1 MRWPLRVDFRAWLIG
16 LVISALVLLTCYEYV
31 CSYRDA
37 LMIII
42 GKRSGWT
49 RVRRCASALTS
60 LQLPS
65 TPLLTGTS
73 QLMHVPG
80 AVQAPALPRRHRPPA
95 SFHARA
101 FPART
106 VTHARDTPVRPPHS
120 AGGTLPRRARAGQPS
135 GRGQARRGARGSA
148 GRSVQTLR
156 SVIPPKIP
164 ML

>member
-16 LVISALVLLTCYEYV
+16 LVITRSALVLLTCYEYV

-65 TPLLTGTS
+65 TRPVTAAHG
-73 QLMHVPG
+73 HVPADARPRCG
-80 AVQAPALPRRHRPPA
+80 AGPSAPTSSPATGVFPRPRFPGAHRDP
-95 SFHARA
+95 
-101 FPART
+101 
-106 VTHARDTPVRPPHS
+106 HARDTPSRHTRPT
-120 AGGTLPRRARAGQPS
+120 AAQTGGTLGRDSRAG
-135 GRGQARRGARGSA
+135 GDRLGARGSA
-148 GRSVQTLR
+148 QAGAYNH
-156 SVIPPKIP
+156 
-164 ML
+164 